1 MRKYRYLAALLLF
14 GLGCGTNDES
24 ITKETDVQSLRQDI
38 RSLEREMKKEMEEL
52 KTLLSNNIEQP
63 PLIEASQP
71 TKPDQTT
78 VDGENRADSAPKITR
93 MGEIAIF
100 NESVGWT
107 NLAAAKADSEKIL
120 RTKFARRVKV
130 YNDKDIGTFAKKR
143 TGNNQLD
150 IIITF
155 GYFPVSLYEPGNTQK
170 EESIAEKFL
179 EGGDIFMNTAD
190 YIFYVTKGGGKN
202 GDAGLK
208 TITDSNFDCWGDESP
223 FAPTVDG
230 KKYVPNLP
238 AKYKSTRPMK
248 KSQIDADDNWEV
260 EVSFGSN
267 GDDFHDPVIIKSTT
281 HGGRFVIV
289 RQIADAAPDRGKVMS
304 EILENYV
311 NKRIVPALSVDKK
324 DKLAT
329 IWAKS
334 KNF

>member
-1 MRKYRYLAALLLF
+1 MRKYRYLVALLLF

-63 PLIEASQP
+63 PLVEASQP

-78 VDGENRADSAPKITR
+78 VNGENRADSAPKITR

-155 GYFPVSLYEPGNTQK
+155 GYFPVSLYEPGNTQE

-179 EGGDIFMNTAD
+179 EGGDMFMNTAD

-208 TITDSNFDCWGDESP
+208 TITDSNFDCWGDDSS
-223 FAPTVDG
+223 FTPTVDG
-230 KKYVPNLP
+230 KKYVSSLP

-334 KNF
+334 KKF